1 MQGLKVVGVAALA
14 IRFIV
19 ELLGIAAVAYWGW
32 QVGFDGI
39 GQIVLA
45 AGAAGALIVFW
56 AFVVAPK
63 ADNRLS
69 QQGRDMVGTIL
80 LLVAA
85 AGLASAGQPRLAI
98 VFAAVIVIDWLA
110 IVVIGHDAVQAL
122 RPSTASRR

>member
-1 MQGLKVVGVAALA
+1 MQGVKVVGVAALA

-69 QQGRDMVGTIL
+69 HQGRDMVGTIL